1 VTPMQY
7 IAQPPQLTWQAEEV
21 VREIDDRPHL
31 LVRVSIRGGYFPQR
45 ALVPFVRLVE
55 GDKPGV
61 RAWFTEIRDDSNEL
75 VGYFPADIAVSGV
88 LECGYGQ
95 DVVGRSSIRF
105 EPMSIKR
112 LDRARLPEGMT
123 VVTGAYMTKMANA
136 ARE

>member
-1 VTPMQY
+1 MHYT
-7 IAQPPQLTWQAEEV
+7 AQPPQLTWQAEEV

-31 LVRVSIRGGYFPQR
+31 LIRVSIRGGYFPQR

-55 GDKPGV
+55 GDTPSV

-75 VGYFPADIAVSGV
+75 LGYFPTDITGGGV

-95 DVVGRSSIRF
+95 EVVGRSSIRF
-105 EPMSIKR
+105 EPGSIKR
-112 LDRARLPEGMT
+112 LDHARLPKEIT
-123 VVTGAYMTKMANA
+123 VVTGAYLTKMANT